1 MLSYVAYGIY
11 KFWVMSEN
19 GKVNFVN
26 DSLQKIIRLDL
37 FKRSVN
43 LKDAD
48 FSKLVDNVISEM

>member
-1 MLSYVAYGIY
+1 
-11 KFWVMSEN
+11 MSEN